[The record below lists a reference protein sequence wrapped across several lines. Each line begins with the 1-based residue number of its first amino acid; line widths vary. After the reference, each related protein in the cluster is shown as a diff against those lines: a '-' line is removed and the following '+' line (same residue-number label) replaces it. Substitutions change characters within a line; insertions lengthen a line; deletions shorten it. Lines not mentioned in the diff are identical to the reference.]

1 MKKNIR
7 RGAGQEKQVAAN
19 KKFPCEGKTYSA
31 PLVQWKIIL
40 TMQSCQLR
48 SAVGFLCYILY
59 LNFQGDKSSCYHQR
73 IKTDLKGDVLVI
85 GH

>member
-19 KKFPCEGKTYSA
+19 KLPCERKTCSA
-31 PLVQWKIIL
+31 SLVQWKIIL
-40 TMQSCQLR
+40 TGGCQLR
-48 SAVGFLCYILY
+48 PAVGFLRYILY
-59 LNFQGDKSSCYHQR
+59 LNFRRDKKSCYHKR
-73 IKTDLKGDVLVI
+73 IKTDLKGHALVI